1 VTPRVEGR
9 RSGGGQDWRT
19 LLPAAVLLVVAAR
32 QVVLTHT
39 AGLSPWKGGGFGM
52 FSTSDDAGHRQLRIF
67 VSAPGRSEELA
78 IPPSLEDDAGRAAV
92 LPSDARLSRLAQQVV
107 DRERRHQ
114 RPVDAVR
121 IEAWRTVYAPGTLA
135 ATRQLLRDFRWP
147 GVVTSAPS
155 Q

>member
-1 VTPRVEGR
+1 VTPPPEGSR
-9 RSGGGQDWRT
+9 YGSGQDWRT
-19 LLPAAVLLVVAAR
+19 LLPAAVLLVVASM

-39 AGLSPWKGGGFGM
+39 SGLSPWKGGGFGM

-92 LPSDARLSRLAQQVV
+92 LPSDARLSRLAQRVA

-114 RPVDAVR
+114 RPVDTVR
-121 IEAWRTVYAPGTLA
+121 IETWRTVYAKGTLL
-135 ATRQLLRDFRWP
+135 ATRQLLREFRWP
-147 GVVTSAPS
+147 GVATSALS